1 MEEKGN
7 LKAEKFY
14 KRAKNKMI
22 GAGISLIAG
31 GVLVLTAIGLI
42 VGGKNIG
49 VQPTIT
55 LITAGLASLVTSKT
69 LINSADE
76 DTNKAQTLE
85 NIENEEKQA

>member
-7 LKAEKFY
+7 LKAENFY